1 MNKPLQLSQSSSED
15 PPNFLTF
22 SLLPELL
29 PIGKENKTE
38 LYLGIKTDSDGNS
51 SVIKVNV
58 WRTKNHVYCEC
69 KHETRRKA
77 IVSESE
83 KVFMTL
89 SCCYQPTIEIS
100 ESYEGLIRFNLLPN
114 LLHSGS
120 EDRAQIK
127 LAIGVGEN
135 KNSEVKLNVW
145 REGDTVR
152 CEHTKYKEYKS
163 SVDIKSDTEEVE
175 TF

>member
-1 MNKPLQLSQSSSED
+1 MNKPLQLSQSSSEA
-15 PPNFLTF
+15 PPSFLTF

-38 LYLGIKTDSDGNS
+38 LYLGIKTDLDGNS

-58 WRTKNHVYCEC
+58 WKNKNHVHCEC
-69 KHETRRKA
+69 EHESRSRT

-100 ESYEGLIRFNLLPN
+100 ESSEGLICFNLLPE
-114 LLHSGS
+114 LLPSGP

-127 LAIGVGEN
+127 LAVGEN
-135 KNSEVKLNVW
+135 TQNTRISRAVP
-145 REGDTVR
+145 
-152 CEHTKYKEYKS
+152 
-163 SVDIKSDTEEVE
+163 I
-175 TF
+175 